1 MGGGTFLAERWRLG
15 ARRDD
20 AANQEKCGSV
30 AVQLCAA
37 WPCGGAALIADAG
50 NEVPL
55 AGVESTGC

>member
-1 MGGGTFLAERWRLG
+1 LG